1 MQLSFCKHSYPVSA
15 NPRSA
20 PEFINIG
27 ILAVWELGN
36 FKCFDGCLIFVI
48 MSGETGDLYKDNQ
61 EEEAEEAGA
70 AAVVADVDVMISLL
84 EGGC

>member
-1 MQLSFCKHSYPVSA
+1 
-15 NPRSA
+15 
-20 PEFINIG
+20 
-27 ILAVWELGN
+27 
-36 FKCFDGCLIFVI
+36 

-70 AAVVADVDVMISLL
+70 AAVVGDVDVMISLL